1 MDTNITLSMYPLHNI
16 GNQYQNGYVQNTPFD
31 KLMGEK
37 PSPMYST
44 YLGNFKSTKVKT
56 HFIEKIN

>member
-16 GNQYQNGYVQNTPFD
+16 GNQYQNGYVQNPPFD

-37 PSPMYST
+37 RLPQCPQCILRT
-44 YLGNFKSTKVKT
+44 
-56 HFIEKIN
+56 